1 VLCDPGSNSGDG
13 FAAARRL
20 AEAGWPVRVTL
31 PAAARSHG
39 SIYSG
44 ATPHFFLPEPGL
56 SNKRIR
62 SRLRAIYPYSLGCVR
77 DCKTSPHA
85 FVMLLSRAL
94 LQAWV
99 CPSVSVGRRT
109 ISLGI

>member
-1 VLCDPGSNSGDG
+1 VLCSPGSNSGDG

-31 PAAARSHG
+31 PTAARSHG

-44 ATPHFFLPEPGL
+44 AAPHFFVPELGL

-62 SRLRAIYPYSLGCVR
+62 SRLRAICPYSLGCVR

-85 FVMLLSRAL
+85 FVMLLSRTL

-99 CPSVSVGRRT
+99 CRRVSVSRRT
-109 ISLGI
+109 TSLEI